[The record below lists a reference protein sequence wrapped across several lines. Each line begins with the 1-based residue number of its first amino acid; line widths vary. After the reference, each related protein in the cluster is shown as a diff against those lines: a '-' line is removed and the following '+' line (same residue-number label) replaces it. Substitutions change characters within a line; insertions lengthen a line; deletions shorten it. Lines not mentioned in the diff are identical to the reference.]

1 MYADVTGLQGHCLID
16 STGFGDIKN
25 AVSQY
30 LWPHQMNMREGG
42 ALDSQLY
49 GVFFGHAAL
58 LDLHYGAPVN
68 IDAGDIS
75 DFYLIR
81 ITLEGGGQISLGSQ
95 TARLHRGGL
104 TVSSPSQRST
114 IRTDQDC
121 RNLILRIERPAL
133 ERQLQA
139 LLGHGLKQPLLFDIE
154 VADDHPGL
162 AVVRTT
168 LAYVCQLHQQPLLAS
183 LAPGLSDYVI
193 AVLLSHLPH
202 NYSQALHK
210 DQGRVLP
217 RHVKRA
223 RDYMEEHLAEP
234 IALAT
239 VAQVCEVSIRTL
251 QNGFSQFLDQTPSQ
265 FLRARRLAR
274 VHPALQTAGSQACVT
289 DILLDHGVSSFG
301 HFAMQYRKQFG
312 CLPSETLRKRLL

>member
-1 MYADVTGLQGHCLID
+1 MLADVAALHRHCLID

-68 IDAGDIS
+68 VDAGDIT
-75 DFYLIR
+75 DYFLIR
-81 ITLEGGGQISLGSQ
+81 LTLQGSGQISLGKQ
-95 TARLHRGGL
+95 TARLHQGGL

-114 IRTDQDC
+114 IRTDRDC
-121 RNLILRIERPAL
+121 RNLILRVERLAL

-139 LLGHGLKQPLLFDIE
+139 LLGSPIKQPLLFDIE

-162 AVVRTT
+162 AVVRST
-168 LAYVCQLHQQPLLAS
+168 LQYVCQLHQQPLQAS
-183 LAPGLSDYVI
+183 LAPGLSDYVM

-202 NYSQALHK
+202 NYSQALQQDH
-210 DQGRVLP
+210 GRVLP
-217 RHVKRA
+217 RHVRRA
-223 RDYMEEHLAEP
+223 RDYMEQHLAEP

-251 QNGFSQFLDQTPSQ
+251 QNGFSQFLSQTPSEY
-265 FLRARRLAR
+265 LRARRLAR
-274 VHPALQTAGSQACVT
+274 VHQALQSAGSEASVT

-301 HFAMQYRKQFG
+301 HFATQYRKQFG
-312 CLPSETLRKRLL
+312 CLPSETLRKRF

>member
-1 MYADVTGLQGHCLID
+1 MLADVAVLHRHCLID

-68 IDAGDIS
+68 VDAGDIS
-75 DFYLIR
+75 DYFLIR
-81 ITLEGGGQISLGSQ
+81 LTLQGSGQISLGKQ
-95 TARLHRGGL
+95 TARLHQGGL

-114 IRTDQDC
+114 IRTDRDC
-121 RNLILRIERPAL
+121 RNLILRVERLAL
-133 ERQLQA
+133 ERQLHG
-139 LLGHGLKQPLLFDIE
+139 LLGGPIKQPLLFDIE

-168 LAYVCQLHQQPLLAS
+168 LQYVCQLHQQPLQAS
-183 LAPGLSDYVI
+183 LAPGLSDYVM

-202 NYSQALHK
+202 NYSNVLQQDH
-210 DQGRVLP
+210 GRVLP
-217 RHVKRA
+217 RHVRRA
-223 RDYMEEHLAEP
+223 RDYMEQHLAEP

-251 QNGFSQFLDQTPSQ
+251 QNGFSQFLSQTPSEY
-265 FLRARRLAR
+265 LRARRLAR
-274 VHPALQTAGSQACVT
+274 VHEALQNAGNEASVT

-301 HFAMQYRKQFG
+301 HFATQYRKQFG
-312 CLPSETLRKRLL
+312 CLPSDTLRKRF

>member
-1 MYADVTGLQGHCLID
+1 MLADVAGLHRHCLIH

-25 AVSQY
+25 AVSQH

-42 ALDSQLY
+42 ALNSHLY
-49 GVFFGHAAL
+49 GVFFGQAAL

-68 IDAGDIS
+68 IDAGDIT

-81 ITLEGGGQISLGSQ
+81 VTLQGGGQISLGKQ
-95 TARLHRGGL
+95 TARLHQGGV

-114 IRTDQDC
+114 IHTDRDC
-121 RNLILRIERPAL
+121 RNLILRVERPAL
-133 ERQLQA
+133 ERQLQG
-139 LLGHGLKQPLLFDIE
+139 LLGYALKQPLLFDIE
-154 VADDHPGL
+154 VPEEHPGL
-162 AVVRTT
+162 AVVRST
-168 LAYVCQLHQQPLLAS
+168 LAYVCELHQQPLLAS
-183 LAPGLSDYVI
+183 LAPGLSDYVM

-202 NYSQALHK
+202 NYSRALQS

-223 RDYMEEHLAEP
+223 RDYIEQHLDEP

-251 QNGFSQFLDQTPSQ
+251 QNGFSQFLEQTPSEY
-265 FLRARRLAR
+265 LRARRLAR
-274 VHPALQTAGSQACVT
+274 VHEALQGAGDDASVT

-312 CLPSETLRKRLL
+312 CLPSDTLRKRL

>member
-1 MYADVTGLQGHCLID
+1 LIH

-25 AVSQY
+25 AVSQH
-30 LWPHQMNMREGG
+30 LWPHHMNMREGG
-42 ALDSQLY
+42 ALNSHLY
-49 GVFFGHAAL
+49 GVFFGQAAL

-68 IDAGDIS
+68 IDAGDIT

-81 ITLEGGGQISLGSQ
+81 VTLQGGGQISPGKQ
-95 TARLHRGGL
+95 TARLHQGGV

-114 IRTDQDC
+114 IHTDRDC
-121 RNLILRIERPAL
+121 RNLILRVERPAL
-133 ERQLQA
+133 ERQLQG
-139 LLGHGLKQPLLFDIE
+139 LLGYALKQPLLFDIE
-154 VADDHPGL
+154 VPEEHPGL
-162 AVVRTT
+162 AVVRST
-168 LAYVCQLHQQPLLAS
+168 LAYVCELHQQPLLAS
-183 LAPGLSDYVI
+183 LAPGLSDYVM

-202 NYSQALHK
+202 NYSRALQS

-223 RDYMEEHLAEP
+223 RDYIEQHLDEP

-251 QNGFSQFLDQTPSQ
+251 QNGFSQFLEQTPSEY
-265 FLRARRLAR
+265 LRARRLAR
-274 VHPALQTAGSQACVT
+274 VHEALQGAGDDASVT

-312 CLPSETLRKRLL
+312 CLPSDTLRKRL

>member
-1 MYADVTGLQGHCLID
+1 MLSDVAGLHRHCLID

-30 LWPHQMNMREGG
+30 LWPHQMNMHEGG
-42 ALDSQLY
+42 MLDSQLY

-81 ITLEGGGQISLGSQ
+81 ITLQGSGQISLGKQ

-114 IRTDQDC
+114 IRTDRDC
-121 RNLILRIERPAL
+121 RNLILRVERAAL
-133 ERQLQA
+133 ERQLQG
-139 LLGHGLKQPLLFDIE
+139 LLGYALKQPLLFDIE
-154 VADDHPGL
+154 VPDDHPGL

-168 LAYVCQLHQQPLLAS
+168 LSYVCQLHQQPLHAG

-202 NYSQALHK
+202 NHSQALLA

-223 RDYMEEHLAEP
+223 RDYIEEHLAEP
-234 IALAT
+234 IALAS
-239 VAQVCEVSIRTL
+239 VAQFCEVSIRTL
-251 QNGFSQFLDQTPSQ
+251 QNGFSQFLAQTPSEY
-265 FLRARRLAR
+265 LRARRLTR
-274 VHPALQTAGSQACVT
+274 VHEALQSAGDEASVT

-312 CLPSETLRKRLL
+312 CLPSETLRRRR

>member
-1 MYADVTGLQGHCLID
+1 MLADVAALHRHCLID

-68 IDAGDIS
+68 VDAGDIT
-75 DFYLIR
+75 DYFLIR
-81 ITLEGGGQISLGSQ
+81 LTLQGSGLISLGKQ
-95 TARLHRGGL
+95 TARLHQGGL

-114 IRTDQDC
+114 IRTDRDC
-121 RNLILRIERPAL
+121 RNLILRVERLAL

-139 LLGHGLKQPLLFDIE
+139 LLGAPIKQPLLFDIE

-168 LAYVCQLHQQPLLAS
+168 LQYVCQLHQQPLQAS
-183 LAPGLSDYVI
+183 LAPGLSDYVM

-202 NYSQALHK
+202 NYSNVLQQDH
-210 DQGRVLP
+210 GRVLP
-217 RHVKRA
+217 RHVRRA
-223 RDYMEEHLAEP
+223 RDYMEQHLAEP

-251 QNGFSQFLDQTPSQ
+251 QNGFSQFLSQTPSEY
-265 FLRARRLAR
+265 LRARRLAR
-274 VHPALQTAGSQACVT
+274 VHEALQSAGFEASVT

-301 HFAMQYRKQFG
+301 HFATQYRKQFG
-312 CLPSETLRKRLL
+312 CLPSETLRKRF

>member
-1 MYADVTGLQGHCLID
+1 MLADVVGLHRHCLIH
-16 STGFGDIKN
+16 SSGFGDIKN

-42 ALDSQLY
+42 ALNSHLY

-75 DFYLIR
+75 DFYLVR
-81 ITLEGGGQISLGSQ
+81 MTLQGSGQISLGKQ
-95 TARLHRGGL
+95 TACLHQGSV

-114 IRTDQDC
+114 IRTDSDC
-121 RNLILRIERPAL
+121 RSLILRVERLAL
-133 ERQLQA
+133 ERQLQN
-139 LLGHGLKQPLLFDIE
+139 LLGYALKQPLLFDIE
-154 VADDHPGL
+154 VAHDHPGL
-162 AVVRTT
+162 EVLRST
-168 LAYVCQLHQQPLLAS
+168 LSYVCQLHQQPLLAS

-202 NYSQALHK
+202 NYSQALQS

-223 RDYMEEHLAEP
+223 RDYMEEHLDEP

-239 VAQVCEVSIRTL
+239 VARVCEVSIRTL
-251 QNGFSQFLDQTPSQ
+251 QNGFSQFLNQTPSEYI
-265 FLRARRLAR
+265 RARRLTR
-274 VHPALQTAGSQACVT
+274 VHEALQGAGDDVSVT
-289 DILLDHGVSSFG
+289 DVLLDHGVSSFG

-312 CLPSETLRKRLL
+312 CLPSDTLRKRR